1 MLLTASIY
9 IAIINSVGISL
20 TLKEIIDFFGAVMPF
35 VTMQYTQGPTGV
47 FGGMKSTDMLAMGNY
62 FQELFAGSI
71 PADTKGTP
79 FKFNEVDFL
88 PQALPVGAI
97 FDSPVNFV
105 VETFGYDW
113 RVEIMTQKDAMNI
126 VKKYIL
132 AYLQQERK
140 IKLDPNKPLIW
151 LKYVDPRGVHV

>member
-1 MLLTASIY
+1 
-9 IAIINSVGISL
+9 
-20 TLKEIIDFFGAVMPF
+20 MPL
-35 VTMQYTQGPTGV
+35 VTMQYTQGPLGV
-47 FGGMKSTDMLAMGNY
+47 FGGMSPRDILVMGKSLRH
-62 FQELFAGSI
+62 LFAMVI
-71 PADTKGTP
+71 PADKDGGL
-79 FKFNEVDFL
+79 FEDSDVDFF
-88 PQALPVGAI
+88 PQALPLEAI

-140 IKLDPNKPLIW
+140 IKLDPDKPLIW
-151 LKYVDPRGVHV
+151 LKYVDPRGFHV